1 MASVGLPDGAVL
13 HVGKSMAER
22 QALWGQFRRLSATI
36 LLVAVGLGVGGG
48 AVLARRTLQPLRSLL
63 ALLRSVIATGNLT
76 ARAPTRDTGNELDEL
91 SRLFNGMLDKIGQ
104 LIAGMRNALDAVA
117 HDLRTP
123 MTRLRSM
130 TELALR
136 SAVHEEQLREALAT
150 GLEES
155 ERILALLNTLMDIS
169 EAETGVMQLAL
180 TRLQVADLLAQV
192 VNLYGD
198 VLEDKGLTVT
208 RTASP
213 HLYITADRNRMLQ
226 VLANLLDNAVK
237 YTPSGGRI
245 DMAATPHV
253 PRQVLITVTDT
264 GIGIPPDDLPNIWDR
279 LYRGDSSRSQR
290 GLGLGLSLVKA
301 IVEAHRGT
309 VTVSSTVGHGARFA
323 LVLPV

>member
-1 MASVGLPDGAVL
+1 
-13 HVGKSMAER
+13 
-22 QALWGQFRRLSATI
+22 
-36 LLVAVGLGVGGG
+36 
-48 AVLARRTLQPLRSLL
+48 
-63 ALLRSVIATGNLT
+63 
-76 ARAPTRDTGNELDEL
+76 
-91 SRLFNGMLDKIGQ
+91 MLDKIGQ

-192 VNLYGD
+192 VDLYGD

-213 HLYITADRNRMLQ
+213 HLYITADWNRMLQ

-237 YTPSGGRI
+237 YTPSGGHI
-245 DMAATPHV
+245 DMAATPHA

-264 GIGIPPDDLPNIWDR
+264 GAGIPPDDLPNIWDR

-301 IVEAHRGT
+301 IVEVHRGT